1 MSDIEHRRAKVEP
14 LWAVTH
20 KVGEGQGDPDQT
32 VRDERPEAKLARL
45 EAQLAGAVGEIERLR
60 AENEKLLALE
70 NGDWRARY
78 SDASREIERLRDQ
91 LGGR

>member
-45 EAQLAGAVGEIERLR
+45 EAQLAGAVEALEWIAGRDMPDGNASCATEIGRMQR
-60 AENEKLLALE
+60 VARLALE
-70 NGDWRARY
+70 A
-78 SDASREIERLRDQ
+78 A
-91 LGGR
+91 GGR